1 MFDYESLRLIWWL
14 LLGVLLI
21 GFAVMDGFDLGVATL
36 LPFIGRSDIERRIMI
51 NAIGPVWE
59 GNQVWLILGAGSIFA
74 AWPPL
79 YAVSFSGFYIAMF
92 LLLASLILRPVSIVF
107 RSKVEDPRWRRIW
120 DAGLF
125 ISGIVPALIF
135 GVAVGNTLQ
144 GVAFA
149 FDADMRA
156 SYDITLWS
164 LLNPFGLLCGLV
176 SLSMLVMHG
185 ACFLAFK
192 ADDPV
197 SHRARRTGQ
206 WAALATILLFALAG
220 WLTHSA
226 IEGYRI
232 TSPIDPE
239 GISNPLGKTVV
250 RETGAWLANYAVHPW
265 MIAAPAL
272 GFLGALFAAL
282 LLRTGRSLPAF
293 IASALS
299 VFGIVA
305 TAGTSM
311 FPFLLPS
318 SSSPESSLTVWDAS
332 SSRFTLGLML
342 VATLVFVPI
351 IIVYTSWVFRVMRG
365 RVTAEGIAGDSHG
378 HY

>member
-36 LPFIGRSDIERRIMI
+36 LPFIGRTDLERRIMI

-59 GNQVWLILGAGSIFA
+59 GNQVWLTLGGGAIFA

-107 RSKVEDPRWRRIW
+107 RSKVEDRRWRRVW
-120 DAGLF
+120 DTTLF

-135 GVAVGNTLQ
+135 GVAVGNALQ

-176 SLSMLVMHG
+176 SLAMMVMHG
-185 ACFLAFK
+185 ACFLTLK
-192 ADDPV
+192 ADEPV
-197 SHRARRTGQ
+197 ADRARRTGQ
-206 WAALATILLFALAG
+206 WAAIAVILLFALAG
-220 WLTHSA
+220 WLTAHT

-250 RETGAWLANYAVHPW
+250 KEAGAWLANYTAHPW
-265 MIAAPAL
+265 MILAPVL

-282 LLRTGRSLPAF
+282 LLRMRFAVLAF

-299 VFGIVA
+299 VLGIVA

-342 VATLVFVPI
+342 VAALVFVPI
-351 IIVYTSWVFRVMRG
+351 IIAYTAWVFRVMRG
-365 RVTAEGIAGDSHG
+365 RVTVEGISGDSHG